1 MGLMLMNKIIIKNFR
16 IFAHHG
22 VHQEEKINGQNFY
35 IDAEITTSKIPGY
48 LSDEIEDTLSYSV
61 VMRKMKE
68 IFTKKSYNLL
78 EKCAE
83 VLCDS
88 LLNEY
93 KEIEKIKL
101 TLKKPEAPIKEDFEY
116 VGIEI
121 TRNRKEKR

>member
-1 MGLMLMNKIIIKNFR
+1 MNKVIIKNFK
-16 IFAHHG
+16 IFAYHG
-22 VHQEEKINGQNFY
+22 VHQEEKVNGQNFY
-35 IDAEITTSKIPGY
+35 IDAEITTSKTKGY
-48 LSDEIEDTLSYSV
+48 LNDELEDTLSYSV

-88 LLNEY
+88 LLDEY
-93 KEIEKIKL
+93 DEIKEIKL

-121 TRNRKEKR
+121 IRSRKEKR

>member
-1 MGLMLMNKIIIKNFR
+1 MNKVIIKNFK
-16 IFAHHG
+16 IFAYHG
-22 VHQEEKINGQNFY
+22 VHQEEKVNGQNFY
-35 IDAEITTSKIPGY
+35 IDAEITTSKTKGY
-48 LSDEIEDTLSYSV
+48 LNDELEDTLSYSV

-78 EKCAE
+78 EKCVE

-88 LLNEY
+88 LLDEY
-93 KEIEKIKL
+93 DEIKEIKL

-121 TRNRKEKR
+121 IRSRKEKR

>member
-1 MGLMLMNKIIIKNFR
+1 MNKIIIKNFK
-16 IFAHHG
+16 IFAYHG
-22 VHQEEKINGQNFY
+22 VHQEEKVNGQNFY
-35 IDAEITTSKIPGY
+35 IDAEITTSKTKGY
-48 LSDEIEDTLSYSV
+48 LSDELEDTLSYSV

-88 LLNEY
+88 LLDGYDEI
-93 KEIEKIKL
+93 KEIKL

-121 TRNRKEKR
+121 IRSRKEKR

>member
-1 MGLMLMNKIIIKNFR
+1 MNKIIIKNFR

-22 VHQEEKINGQNFY
+22 VHPEEKINGQNFY
-35 IDAEITTSKIPGY
+35 IDAEITTSKTPGY
-48 LSDEIEDTLSYSV
+48 SNDKIEDTLSYSV
-61 VMRKMKE
+61 VMRKIKK
-68 IFTKKSYNLL
+68 IFTNKSYNLL

-83 VLCDS
+83 VLCES

-93 KEIEKIKL
+93 GEISEIKL
-101 TLKKPEAPIKEDFEY
+101 TLKKPEAPINEDFEY

>member
-1 MGLMLMNKIIIKNFR
+1 MGLKVFIVPSKGNTWTGARTLRHKLLYVPRQLGRLVVNY
-16 IFAHHG
+16 FAH
-22 VHQEEKINGQNFY
+22 
-35 IDAEITTSKIPGY
+35 
-48 LSDEIEDTLSYSV
+48 
-61 VMRKMKE
+61 RKMKE